1 MSYEDLPS
9 IEEFTEDTSKL
20 PSVDD
25 FLTEEKEDLP
35 SVEDYI
41 EKEEFKEEVQTIE
54 DLDGNTF
61 AEIKDIVPPW
71 PELVRLINDVRSDIP
86 DIPEI
91 KYYDKELEAL
101 AEQIS
106 QVKSDIPEIPEVKY
120 YDGEIEAI
128 CEQIDSVKEKVLE
141 LPEVKYYDEQIKDL
155 ETRLNLTN
163 QNIDELPEPEVH
175 AEDLKKIRDEV
186 ERVKSEIPSFPKWV
200 NEVNEVPDFSWIGK
214 TFGVIDSDF
223 IKVNDTIDTLR
234 ETVGQELER

>member
-1 MSYEDLPS
+1 MLVHGPRAPAQHTTAGPALRLLSFSFFSLFLP
-9 IEEFTEDTSKL
+9 D
-20 PSVDD
+20 SV
-25 FLTEEKEDLP
+25 P
-35 SVEDYI
+35 
-41 EKEEFKEEVQTIE
+41 
-54 DLDGNTF
+54 
-61 AEIKDIVPPW
+61 EIKDIVPPW

-155 ETRLNLTN
+155 DPSPNLP
-163 QNIDELPEPEVH
+163 L
-175 AEDLKKIRDEV
+175 
-186 ERVKSEIPSFPKWV
+186 S
-200 NEVNEVPDFSWIGK
+200 
-214 TFGVIDSDF
+214 
-223 IKVNDTIDTLR
+223 
-234 ETVGQELER
+234 